1 LRHSVVANSVHTWC
15 EMGIRTLLSQRGL
28 EYLMDSINNISKEY
42 NIKINNKTK
51 LMRISR
57 QGNHEVGTSIEGQ
70 QV

>member
-1 LRHSVVANSVHTWC
+1 
-15 EMGIRTLLSQRGL
+15 
-28 EYLMDSINNISKEY
+28 MDSINNISKEY
-42 NIKINNKTK
+42 NNKINNKTK